1 MITVYHNLVI
11 TKTNRKPDSVY
22 TYKSQTNIHHMKK
35 IVVLSASLFMLFA
48 FTTPANWNV
57 DKAHSKLSF
66 TVTHLG
72 ISDVS
77 GLFKNFDVKI
87 SSSKD
92 DFSDAVFDLSAD
104 VASINTEVD
113 MRDNHLK
120 SADFFDVATYP
131 KLTFK
136 STSIKPA
143 GKNRYQL
150 TGDLSL
156 HGVTKPVTM
165 NVLYRG
171 TVENPMS
178 KKPTSGFQVT
188 GTIRRS
194 DFGIGEKFPAPMI
207 SDDVQIKA
215 DGEFTN

>member
-1 MITVYHNLVI
+1 
-11 TKTNRKPDSVY
+11 
-22 TYKSQTNIHHMKK
+22 MKK
-35 IVVLSASLFMLFA
+35 ITILSTALFLLFA
-48 FTTPANWNV
+48 FTTANTWSV
-57 DKAHSKLSF
+57 DNAHSKLTF

-87 SSSKD
+87 ASSKD
-92 DFSDAVFDLSAD
+92 DFSDATFDLSAD
-104 VASINTEVD
+104 VASVNTEVE

-120 SADFFDVATYP
+120 SADFFDAEKYP

-136 STSIKPA
+136 STALQPA
-143 GKNRYQL
+143 GKNRYKL
-150 TGDLSL
+150 TGNLTL

-165 NVLYRG
+165 DLLYRG

-178 KKPTSGFQVT
+178 KKATSGFQVT
-188 GTIRRS
+188 GTIKRS

-207 SDDVQIKA
+207 SDEVRIKA
-215 DGEFTN
+215 DGEFTK

>member
-1 MITVYHNLVI
+1 
-11 TKTNRKPDSVY
+11 
-22 TYKSQTNIHHMKK
+22 MKK

-57 DKAHSKLSF
+57 DKANSKLSF

>member
-1 MITVYHNLVI
+1 
-11 TKTNRKPDSVY
+11 
-22 TYKSQTNIHHMKK
+22 MKK
-35 IVVLSASLFMLFA
+35 ITILSAALFLLFA

-57 DKAHSKLSF
+57 DNAHSKLAF

-77 GLFKNFDVKI
+77 GLFKNFDVKVTA
-87 SSSKD
+87 SKE
-92 DFSDAVFDLSAD
+92 DFSDAVFELSAD
-104 VASINTEVD
+104 AASVNTEVE

-120 SADFFDVATYP
+120 SADFFDAAKYP

-143 GKNRYQL
+143 GKDLYKL

-156 HGVTKPVTM
+156 HGITKQVTM
-165 NVLYRG
+165 DLLYRG

-194 DFGIGEKFPAPMI
+194 DFGIGEKFPAAMI
-207 SDDVQIKA
+207 SDEVRIKA
-215 DGEFTN
+215 DGEFTRS